1 MNRYPLHMVR
11 TASIALLGS
20 ITMISV
26 CRADWEPTKVLH
38 MDGESVAAELPAQRQ
53 IVTETWNRVVAVP
66 YIAYLPEKDRICML
80 VSCDYPHQPMVLFS
94 DDHGTTWGE
103 PRPVSS
109 DPTVNASAGL
119 GTALTYLGGG
129 RLILVAGGRWFS
141 EDYGCTWQGPLS
153 IAPASNGKS
162 WYAWDP
168 ILVDRDLTTGAV
180 KRLVD
185 TGYNWEGGG
194 HGSPTGYQQAF
205 VRFSTD
211 GGRTWTEDTRVP
223 QWHGVSEVALL
234 RAKNGDIVAACR
246 TDMARQY
253 LGKIDHYE
261 GLGICR
267 SKDDG
272 KTWSQVDRLYDYG
285 RHHPCLVL
293 LPNDNILMTYVVRLG
308 YPRDAEGFP
317 QFAIEAVLS
326 RDHGASWALPHRF
339 VLAKWSGN
347 RTGANEWWP
356 SSQATSTVL
365 LPDGYLLTAF
375 GTGYRSQPNAQGQP
389 APRDVGLVR
398 WRRDPD

>member
-1 MNRYPLHMVR
+1 M
-11 TASIALLGS
+11 T
-20 ITMISV
+20 SV
-26 CRADWEPTKVLH
+26 CRADWEPTKVLQ

-53 IVTETWNRVVAVP
+53 IVTETWNRVVAIP

-94 DDHGTTWGE
+94 DDHGATWGE

-119 GTALTYLGGG
+119 GTALTYLGGR
-129 RLILVAGGRWFS
+129 RLMSVAGGRWFS
-141 EDYGCTWQGPLS
+141 EDYGDTWEGPFP
-153 IAPASNGKS
+153 IAPASNGQS

-168 ILVDRDLTTGAV
+168 ILVDPDPTTGEGKHLIEA
-180 KRLVD
+180 
-185 TGYNWEGGG
+185 GYNWEGGG

-205 VRFSTD
+205 IRFSND
-211 GGRTWTEDTRVP
+211 GGRTWSEDTRVP

-234 RAKNGDIVAACR
+234 RVKNGDIVAACR

-253 LGKIDHYE
+253 LGNIDHYE

-317 QFAIEAVLS
+317 QFGIEAVLS
-326 RDHGASWALPHRF
+326 RDHGASWDLPHRF

-375 GTGYRSQPNAQGQP
+375 GTGYRSQPNAQGQSV
-389 APRDVGLVR
+389 PRDVGLVR
-398 WRRDPD
+398 WRPDPE